1 MNRPVALITGGSS
14 GVGRAVA
21 QLLVARGYRT
31 VLVARSAS
39 MLASAVAELGPEHAS
54 GVVLDVG
61 ARDVLLGLPER
72 VVRMHGRLDVL
83 VNNAGVNH
91 RGALSERTPQ
101 EIAQI
106 VDVDLLAPML
116 LTRAALP
123 WLKRGARIVNV
134 ASLAGK
140 VPVPHEAS
148 YSAAKAGLRAFS
160 RALAS
165 ELRGQGIT
173 VSSVCPG
180 PIDTGFIADVEHVPD
195 LVFSQ
200 PMRSA
205 QQVAEVVVR
214 AIDTGLPELDVP
226 AVSGTLATLGY
237 LFPRVMDL
245 ARPLLQRRG
254 AANKRRHLQQ
264 NAGPAR

>member
-1 MNRPVALITGGSS
+1 MSRRVALITGGSS

-21 QLLVARGYRT
+21 QLLVARGYWT

-39 MLASAVAELGPEHAS
+39 MLSSAVAELGPEHSS

-61 ARDVLLGLPER
+61 ARDALLELPER
-72 VVRMHGRLDVL
+72 VVKTHGRLDVL

-91 RGALSERTPQ
+91 RGPLNERSAQ

-123 WLKRGARIVNV
+123 YLQRGASIVNV

-140 VPVPHEAS
+140 LPVPHEAS
-148 YSAAKAGLRAFS
+148 YCAAKAGLRAFS
-160 RALAS
+160 RALGW
-165 ELRGQGIT
+165 ELRDHGIR
-173 VSSVCPG
+173 VSTVCPG
-180 PIDTGFIADVEHVPD
+180 PIDTGFIADAEHVPD

-205 QQVAEVVVR
+205 QQVAETVMR
-214 AIDTGLPELDVP
+214 ALDTGAPELDVP
-226 AVSGTLATLGY
+226 ALSGRLATLGY
-237 LFPRVMDL
+237 LLPGLMEL
-245 ARPLLQRRG
+245 TRPLLERRG
-254 AANKRRHLQQ
+254 AANKRRYLRRT
-264 NAGPAR
+264 ARSAR